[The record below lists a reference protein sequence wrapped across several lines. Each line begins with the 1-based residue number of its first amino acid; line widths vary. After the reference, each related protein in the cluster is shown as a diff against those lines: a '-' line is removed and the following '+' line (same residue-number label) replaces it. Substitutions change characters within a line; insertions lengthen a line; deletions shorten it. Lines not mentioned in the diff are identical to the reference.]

1 MDEYSFI
8 HQIAFSANEWTN
20 LVFVAINTFKYL
32 LPYPVNLLFVL
43 HMLRYLVS
51 VSSQNDFI
59 SLMFD

>member
-8 HQIAFSANEWTN
+8 HQVAFSANEWTN
-20 LVFVAINTFKYL
+20 LVFVAINTFQFL

-51 VSSQNDFI
+51 VSSQNV
-59 SLMFD
+59 